1 MKATKFFVR
10 RPVLFWS
17 LMGAILIAGLLSF
30 IRMPKLEDLAV
41 AVMQAMVMVPYPGAS
56 AHEVELQVAQMMENE
71 LRALPNVKKV
81 KSECRNGSAMLTVE
95 FQMTV
100 LDRDLEQLFNL
111 LRRKVNDA
119 ASRLPEGCYDPVV
132 IDDMMDV
139 YGIFYGL
146 TADDVEE
153 IRNLEIRT
161 MDGRQLRIG
170 NVARVER
177 GYAAPKRNGFFV
189 DGRPALGY
197 A

>member
-1 MKATKFFVR
+1 MKMTEFFIR

-17 LMGAILIAGLLSF
+17 LMAAILMAGVLAF
-30 IRMPKLEDLAV
+30 VQMPKLEDPAV
-41 AVMQAMVMVPYPGAS
+41 SAKQAMVVVPYPGAS
-56 AHEVELQVAQMMENE
+56 AHEVELKVAQLMEDE
-71 LRALPNVKKV
+71 LRALPNVKEV
-81 KSECRNGSAMLTVE
+81 TTECRNGTAMFTVE
-95 FQMTV
+95 FRMTV
-100 LDRDLEQLFNL
+100 LNRDLEQHFDL

-119 ASRLPEGCYDPVV
+119 AARLPQECYDPVV

>member
-30 IRMPKLEDLAV
+30 IRMSKLEDPAV

-100 LDRDLEQLFNL
+100 LDRDLEQHFDL